1 MSKSKGGAGA
11 PTCKS
16 LPAPLNSTVFFQHQ
30 HIYVLRT
37 IRPFNKGR
45 TSAVWEPMMMAG
57 IVSEKADNALHIRT
71 ADRSR
76 RSQDITSLWKPMF
89 YAASTSYQTLR
100 TVHC

>member
-1 MSKSKGGAGA
+1 
-11 PTCKS
+11 
-16 LPAPLNSTVFFQHQ
+16 
-30 HIYVLRT
+30 
-37 IRPFNKGR
+37 
-45 TSAVWEPMMMAG
+45 MMMAG